1 MINDLTS
8 HIIVFSGLGIHMTRK
23 LAIFLALLLIILMF
37 SGTASALT
45 ARSGETIVIDD
56 VIEEDIYI
64 AGGNVLISGTVIGDV
79 VVAGGRVEVS
89 GNITE
94 DLTVAAGEI
103 IITGS
108 VGDDIRA
115 AAGNMTFSGDVENDL
130 ALLTGDTTIGREALV
145 GGVLAF
151 SSGQMEMLGNVTS
164 DLTGSAGTLAVGGHV
179 GGDAELQSGNLAVLP
194 DARIEGDLSYAAP
207 ERIEIPEGAVGGE
220 VYYNMVSDGEEEL
233 GAFVFLWWIASYLAL
248 VLIGLVALAI
258 WPDRIQRLARKTSE
272 RPGKA
277 LLTGIVIVIAAFL
290 ISVLFMLTII
300 GIPFGLIILIL
311 TIILLYVAKII
322 TGLWLGK
329 WMFAK
334 MGRAQRPWVE
344 LVSGLFVLLLVS
356 AIPIIGWLVNLV
368 ATMIPVGNL
377 AEEIR
382 RRL

>member
-1 MINDLTS
+1 
-8 HIIVFSGLGIHMTRK
+8 MTGR
-23 LAIFLALLLIILMF
+23 LAVLMAVLLLILIF

-45 ARSGETIVIDD
+45 ARSGENIVIDD
-56 VIEEDIYI
+56 VVEEDVYI

-115 AAGNMTFSGDVENDL
+115 AAGNLTFSGDVENDL

-164 DLTGSAGTLAVGGHV
+164 DLTGSAGTLALGGHV
-179 GGDAELQSGNLAVLP
+179 GGDAELQSGNFAVLP
-194 DARIEGDLSYAAP
+194 DARIEGDLSYTAP

-220 VYYNMVSDGEEEL
+220 IYYNMVSDGEEEL

-258 WPDRIQRLARKTSE
+258 WPDRMQRLARKTSE

-277 LLTGIVIVIAAFL
+277 FLTGIVIVIAAFL

-334 MGRAQRPWVE
+334 MGRVQKPWVE

-356 AIPIIGWLVNLV
+356 AIPIIGWLVSLV
-368 ATMIPVGNL
+368 ATLIPVGNL

-382 RRL
+382 RHL